1 MDFRMSGKPVA
12 SDVVAD
18 GVFASAIVVGAPLTD
33 VARLDLA
40 VEGLVYELNGAVVA
54 TNTGAEVMGNPLNS
68 LAWVANHLGA
78 RGLALKAGDLVMSG
92 SVSTLLRPK
101 AGDTVRATFTR
112 LGSVAV
118 RFA

>member
-1 MDFRMSGKPVA
+1 M
-12 SDVVAD
+12 
-18 GVFASAIVVGAPLTD
+18 L
-33 VARLDLA
+33 
-40 VEGLVYELNGAVVA
+40 
-54 TNTGAEVMGNPLNS
+54 GNPVNS

-118 RFA
+118 RVA